1 MWDPVQNHQ
10 CRIFLFWRSYA
21 LGCKEIGRVA
31 YLWGLILETCY
42 NSSTLYFR
50 HDTIKRNVTSKYVWV
65 KIFID
70 ASILGRQCNIY
81 LLE

>member
-31 YLWGLILETCY
+31 YLWGLILETSF
-42 NSSTLYFR
+42 NSSTLYYR
-50 HDTIKRNVTSKYVWV
+50 HATINRNITANYVWV

-70 ASILGRQCNIY
+70 ALILSRQCNIY